1 MSGSESDSRIP
12 CGLQP
17 PKRNHYVDGKML
29 TAADLVQEQRYHMG
43 QRQLLNWTL
52 HGNGTVCGLKIVA
65 HPDTENR
72 NRAVVI
78 EPGLALDCCGQE
90 IVVAEPTV
98 LELADWIENDAEL
111 ATRLNGGN
119 DLCIALAR
127 RDQPAELVPVPAP
140 GPEGADGAEPNRII
154 EGFEVR
160 LFAREPGT
168 ADPLADAARSGQPR
182 RDGENPAGTDLPE
195 VSADATES
203 EGAFDRIIDGCV
215 GCGAGDGSEEMHH
228 VVLAHIPGYVFADLP
243 PICNAGEAREAEVE
257 LNNLACRRLVP
268 SNVALGQAIDG
279 ILGEGAIEGPRGKPG
294 KKGDRG
300 KAGPKGA
307 KGERGPRGKSGRT
320 GEQGPTGD
328 RGKRGPQGK
337 KGAAGEQGPRGE
349 RGRQGLP
356 GLRGS
361 KGEKGEPAAI
371 INYNQIVAAS
381 WPHGHKVS
389 DFGIGHVDLLLR
401 VGLVIGFRDAVDL
414 RSIISEVHP
423 GDSLS
428 GKSHVFE
435 LLRSLTASP
444 PGSNHPHR
452 CWCVIEG
459 ARCEGLQA
467 FNANEETGLIEEVT
481 PLSARGRFGRGVRLT
496 LEPAAFESLNLQ
508 HGERLR
514 VVLRG
519 EFAVD
524 ERGRPVDA
532 NHLGGRLPTAGD
544 TGGGQFESWLY
555 V

>member
-1 MSGSESDSRIP
+1 MSGPESDSPIP
-12 CGLQP
+12 GGLHQ
-17 PKRNHYVDGKML
+17 PKRNHYFDGKLL
-29 TAADLVQEQRYHMG
+29 TAADLVQEQRYHIG

-52 HGNGTVCGLKIVA
+52 HGNGTVCGLQILA
-65 HPDTENR
+65 HPDIEKR

-78 EPGLALDCCGQE
+78 APGLALDCCGQE

-98 LELADWIENDAEL
+98 LEIADWIENDPAL
-111 ATRLNGGN
+111 ATRLNGDN

-127 RDQPAELVPVPAP
+127 RDQPAELVPVPVS
-140 GPEGADGAEPNRII
+140 GAGGQDGLEPNRVI

-160 LFAREPGT
+160 LFAREPRT
-168 ADPLADAARSGQPR
+168 AGPLTDAPRSGRPGA
-182 RDGENPAGTDLPE
+182 DDENPASIDTPG
-195 VSADATES
+195 VSADPTES
-203 EGAFDRIIDGCV
+203 DGSIDRTVDGCV
-215 GCGAGDGSEEMHH
+215 ECGAGDGPEVMHH

-243 PICNAGEAREAEVE
+243 PICNAGEAREVEVE
-257 LNNLACRRLVP
+257 LNNLAYRRLVP
-268 SNVALGQAIDG
+268 SNVALGQAVDG
-279 ILGEGAIEGPRGKPG
+279 LLEQGAIEGPRGKPG
-294 KKGDRG
+294 RKGDRG
-300 KAGPKGA
+300 KEGPKGA
-307 KGERGPRGKSGRT
+307 RGERGPRGKRGRT
-320 GEQGPTGD
+320 GDPGPAGD

-356 GLRGS
+356 GPRGS
-361 KGEKGEPAAI
+361 KGDKGEPAAV
-371 INYNQIVAAS
+371 INYNQIVALS
-381 WPHGHKVS
+381 WPHGHNVE
-389 DFGIGHVDLLLR
+389 DFGIGHADLFLR
-401 VGLVIGFRDAVDL
+401 LGLVIGFRDAVDL
-414 RSIISEVHP
+414 RSIINEVHP
-423 GDSLS
+423 GGSLF

-459 ARCEGLQA
+459 ARCEGLQT
-467 FNANEETGLIEEVT
+467 FNANEETGLIEEVS
-481 PLSARGRFGRGVRLT
+481 PLSARGRFGRAVRLT
-496 LEPAAFESLNLQ
+496 LDPAAFEGLNLQ

-532 NHLGGRLPTAGD
+532 SHLGGRLPTAGD